1 MPINYMLIRT
11 FFLTLS
17 LSICLVSISK
27 GQYNYPL
34 SDYIIEVWSA
44 EEGLP
49 SNNLRHV
56 AKDKDGFLWIS
67 TFNGLVRFDGNKF
80 KTFDTN
86 NVPVLSSSAFY
97 SVLPLAGG
105 SMYIATQAS
114 GLIFYKNGKFASIS
128 DSGNLP
134 KSIQT
139 SFLDNTGRLWI
150 GTRSSGVY
158 YWENK
163 KIHRYSIPQL
173 DDQSIQSITQDNF
186 NNVWIASE
194 GRGVAKISEDTFK
207 IYTVADGL
215 SSNIVNAIMFHEG
228 KIYAGTEK
236 GLAIYHNKKWIIDN
250 KLGQIKI
257 NYIVAGKNRNLWFA
271 SGVGLVRMSHLNK
284 YEYLSEKDGLPSRQI
299 SSIAFDDEN
308 NIWLTTKRG
317 GLAQL
322 KLSSFKNITPANGLS
337 YKGINVIE
345 EGKNGKFYV
354 GSDNGDIDLIKDGI
368 IKKLPMLKKLK
379 SISVKDIFA
388 DDDRTLWI
396 ATYDGVIKK
405 RKSEEKY
412 FGIEQGLVSLKTR
425 RILKDS
431 KGVIWVG
438 SRNGGINKIYS
449 DDRVESITVKDGL
462 GSDFVLSVDET
473 PDGRIVV
480 GTANG
485 GLNIIYPDEKIE
497 ILKPT
502 ASTVG
507 LSIFNV
513 YIENNNRF
521 WLATNIG
528 LFCYENDKF
537 TLINTKNGLPVETI
551 FDIKEDDSGNLW
563 ATSILGFVRVSKNNV
578 RDFVNG
584 KLDKIEATLLNNSD
598 GMVSHECTGATR
610 FLETQEGTFWIPTI
624 KGVSILDP
632 QKLIINLK
640 VPAVFIEN
648 VIVDDEVIESNRIGE
663 NEKLGKVTIKPGH
676 RNYVINY
683 TSLSM
688 YSPEKVK
695 FMYMLEG
702 FDDDWVEIGT
712 ERHAKYTNIPY
723 GNYTFKVM
731 AANNNGVWSTDVAKI
746 KIEVLPFFYETKWF
760 IIIVILV
767 FIVFT
772 YLIYSYQTKE
782 VNDRNQELLK
792 LNAELD
798 SFAYSVSH
806 DLKAPLSSIQGLL
819 NVARLEKGKNAL
831 EYYKLI
837 DVSVEKLDNFIKDII
852 DYSKNARMEVKNE
865 PVPVKEIIIGMLDGL
880 AFLYKKKEI
889 KVKVK
894 VEDNLIINTDKTRF
908 TFIVNNLLTNAF
920 RYSDFTKN
928 EQWIEITANVKNGM
942 FYLDVEDNGQ
952 GIKKELQGKIYEMF
966 YRANESNSGSGL
978 GLYIVK
984 ESLDKLN
991 GSITILSEYA
1001 VGTKAHV
1008 EIPV

>member
-1 MPINYMLIRT
+1 MLIRIL
-11 FFLTLS
+11 FLGLS
-17 LSICLVSISK
+17 LLTCLVSISK
-27 GQYNYPL
+27 GQYNYLL

-49 SNNLRHV
+49 SNNLRHI

-86 NVPVLSSSAFY
+86 NVPFLSSSAFY
-97 SVLPLAGG
+97 SVLPLADG
-105 SMYIATQAS
+105 SMYIGTQAS
-114 GLIFYKNGKFASIS
+114 GLILYKNRKFIS
-128 DSGNLP
+128 VLDSGNLP

-150 GTRSSGVY
+150 GTRNGGVY
-158 YWENK
+158 YLENN

-173 DDQSIQSITQDNF
+173 DNQSIQSITQDDL

-194 GRGVAKISEDTFK
+194 GKGVAKIAEDTFK
-207 IYTVADGL
+207 VYTVTDGL
-215 SSNIVNAIMFHEG
+215 SSNIVNAILFYNG

-236 GLAIYHNKKWIIDN
+236 GLVVYQNKKWIVDN
-250 KLGQIKI
+250 RFDQIKI
-257 NYIVAGKNRNLWFA
+257 NYIIADKNRNLWFA
-271 SGVGLVRMSHLNK
+271 SSVGLGRISHLNK
-284 YEYLSEKDGLPSRQI
+284 FEYLSEKDGLPSRQV
-299 SSIAFDDEN
+299 SSITFDDEN

-322 KLSSFKNITPANGLS
+322 KISNFKNITPADGLS

-345 EGKNGKFYV
+345 EGPNGSFYV

-368 IKKLPMLKKLK
+368 IKKLPMSKEFK
-379 SISVKDIFA
+379 SISVKDIFS
-388 DDDRTLWI
+388 DDDGTLWI

-405 RKSEEKY
+405 HGLEEKY
-412 FGIEQGLVSLKTR
+412 FGIDQGLVSLKTR
-425 RILKDS
+425 RILKDFR
-431 KGVIWVG
+431 GVIWVG
-438 SRNGGINKIYS
+438 SRNGGINKIYP

-462 GSDFVLSVDET
+462 GSDFVLSVDEA

-485 GLNIIYPDEKIE
+485 GLNIIYPNGKIE

-502 ASTVG
+502 ESIVG

-528 LFCYENDKF
+528 LYCYQNNKF

-551 FDIKEDDSGNLW
+551 FDIKEDNSGNLW
-563 ATSILGFVRVSKNNV
+563 ATSIWGFVRVSKNNV

-584 KLDKIEATLLNNSD
+584 ELDKIEATLLNDSD

-610 FLETQEGTFWIPTI
+610 FLKTQEGVFWIPTI
-624 KGVSILDP
+624 KGISILDP

-640 VPAVFIEN
+640 VPAVFIEDI
-648 VIVDDEVIESNRIGE
+648 IVDDEVIELERAGE
-663 NEKLGKVTIKPGH
+663 NEKFGKVIIKPGH

-695 FMYMLEG
+695 FIYKLEG
-702 FDDDWVEIGT
+702 FDEDWVEIGT
-712 ERHAKYTNIPY
+712 DRHAKYTNLPY
-723 GNYTFKVM
+723 GNYSFKVM
-731 AANNNGVWSTDVAKI
+731 AANNNGVWSSEYATVEIEI
-746 KIEVLPFFYETKWF
+746 KPFFYETQWF
-760 IIIVILV
+760 IVLIILAFVLATVSIYV
-767 FIVFT
+767 F
-772 YLIYSYQTKE
+772 QTKA
-782 VNDRNQELLK
+782 VKSRNNELIK
-792 LNAELD
+792 LNNELD

-819 NVARLEKGKNAL
+819 NIAKLENGKNAM
-831 EYYKLI
+831 EFYQRI
-837 DVSVEKLDNFIKDII
+837 DSSVEKLDNFIKDII
-852 DYSKNARMEVKNE
+852 DYSKNARMGIRKETIN
-865 PVPVKEIIIGMLDGL
+865 VKELLTSVLEGL
-880 AFLYKKKEI
+880 AFLESEKKI
-889 KVKVK
+889 KTI
-894 VEDNLIINTDKTRF
+894 VEVDDDLLILTDKTRF
-908 TFIVNNLLTNAF
+908 TFIVNNLLTNAY
-920 RYSDFTKN
+920 RYADFTKA
-928 EQWIEITANVKNGM
+928 QPFVKTTAGLKGSN
-942 FYLDVEDNGQ
+942 FYLKIEDNGQ
-952 GIKKELQGKIYEMF
+952 GIKEEFQAKIYEMF
-966 YRANESNSGSGL
+966 YRANENSSGSGL

-984 ESLDKLN
+984 ESLAKLKGN
-991 GSITILSEYA
+991 IVLKSVYQKGTI
-1001 VGTKAHV
+1001 VHV